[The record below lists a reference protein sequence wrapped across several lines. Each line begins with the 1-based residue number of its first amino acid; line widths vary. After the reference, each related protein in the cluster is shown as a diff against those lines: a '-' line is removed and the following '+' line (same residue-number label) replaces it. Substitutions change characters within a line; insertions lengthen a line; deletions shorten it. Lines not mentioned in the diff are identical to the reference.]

1 MGTIGRVVTRCSS
14 LRGQTGVNV
23 GRFLGLLLSG
33 TSARFVCHRFFLLV
47 TAGAC
52 VLRCRSLRYPCTFCF
67 CADCHYDHLRG
78 FWLQRW
84 VGGLLC
90 FFLNTSFLATSGEAI
105 QRCKGAPGVC
115 LLRGVRRMPWQV
127 RCTPSVPGPGL
138 PGTPL
143 SGFFSFSPKSHKRYG
158 ELLYSLL
165 PCLQLCASLLTH
177 RLFQRTSTFAAPLRG
192 SVCDCSHEPGAGL
205 RCPLMCCL
213 VYLLTGLSPLQLCL
227 PCHLLFV

>member
-1 MGTIGRVVTRCSS
+1 MVSPSQG
-14 LRGQTGVNV
+14 
-23 GRFLGLLLSG
+23 
-33 TSARFVCHRFFLLV
+33 
-47 TAGAC
+47 
-52 VLRCRSLRYPCTFCF
+52 PCTFCF
-67 CADCHYDHLRG
+67 CTKCHYIYLPGLR
-78 FWLQRW
+78 LQRR
-84 VGGLLC
+84 VGGLC
-90 FFLNTSFLATSGEAI
+90 VFSKTHPCNCPRKPFCGEKVLKAH
-105 QRCKGAPGVC
+105 ALLGVC
-115 LLRGVRRMPWQV
+115 AARPGGLCAVDLAALGSDLLQA
-127 RCTPSVPGPGL
+127 
-138 PGTPL
+138 PL

-158 ELLYSLL
+158 ELLHSLL